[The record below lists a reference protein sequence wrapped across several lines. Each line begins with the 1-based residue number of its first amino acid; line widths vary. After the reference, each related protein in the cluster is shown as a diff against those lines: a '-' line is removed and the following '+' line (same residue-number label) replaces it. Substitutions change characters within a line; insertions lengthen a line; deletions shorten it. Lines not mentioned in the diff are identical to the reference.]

1 MNKKSTADRGTA
13 WALRFMLFHA
23 AVKLGRPSH
32 FSPLITQAFLA
43 CQDEFQKIIL
53 LYQDGALL

>member
-23 AVKLGRPSH
+23 AVKLGRY
-32 FSPLITQAFLA
+32 FTYKLILILI
-43 CQDEFQKIIL
+43 EFVPNAGL
-53 LYQDGALL
+53 